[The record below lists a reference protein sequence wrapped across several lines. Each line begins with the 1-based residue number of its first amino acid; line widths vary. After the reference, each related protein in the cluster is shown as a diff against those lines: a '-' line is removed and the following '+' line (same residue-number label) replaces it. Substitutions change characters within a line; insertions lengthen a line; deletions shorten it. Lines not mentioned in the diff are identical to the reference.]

1 MIKLEPR
8 GERSKTMAY
17 LSPVLAIL
25 LTMLTGLIL
34 FTVLGVAPWEA
45 LVTIVYMPISDTYG
59 MAELAV
65 KATPIL
71 LCAIG
76 LSVVFKA
83 QIWNIGAEGQ
93 LLMGGLFGS
102 YMALQL
108 LDVEGGWVLPIVLLA
123 GMVGGM
129 FWAGIAALLKVKFN
143 TNEILTTIM
152 MNYIALNILLWAVH
166 GPLKDPEGYNFPESA
181 MFSDSSILPI
191 LIDDTRIH
199 FGLALAL
206 LAVVAVWV
214 LMSRAFMGFQ
224 IKVMGL
230 DSGAARL
237 SGFKDKKL
245 VFFAL
250 LLSGA
255 LAGLAGVGEVT
266 GPIGQLIPSISP
278 GYGYAAIIVAFL
290 GRLHPVGIVLA
301 TLLMALLYMGG
312 EMAQINLG
320 LPLALTDMF
329 QGMLLFYLLACDV
342 LIGFRLRWI
351 SNRPGTQGN
360 STAPSQP
367 MTSVST
373 GAK

>member
-8 GERSKTMAY
+8 GERSRLMAWM
-17 LSPVLAIL
+17 SPLLAAL
-25 LTMLTGLIL
+25 LTLFTGLVL
-34 FTVLGVAPWEA
+34 FTLLGVDPWQA
-45 LVTIVYMPISDTYG
+45 LVTILYKPVADTYG
-59 MAELAV
+59 IAELAV

-102 YMALQL
+102 YMALQF
-108 LDVEGGWVLPIVLLA
+108 LDNDSGYVLPAVLLA
-123 GMVGGM
+123 GMAGGL
-129 FWAGIAALLKVKFN
+129 FWAGIAAILKVQFN

-166 GPLKDPEGYNFPESA
+166 GPLKDPEGFNFPESA
-181 MFSDSSILPI
+181 MFSQSALLPV
-191 LIDDTRIH
+191 LIEDTRVH

-214 LMSRAFMGFQ
+214 LMARSFAGFQ
-224 IKVMGL
+224 IRVMGL
-230 DSGAARL
+230 DRSAAKL
-237 SGFKDKKL
+237 SGFREKRL
-245 VFFAL
+245 TFFAL
-250 LLSGA
+250 LLSGG
-255 LAGLAGVGEVT
+255 LAGLAGVGEVS

-290 GRLHPVGIVLA
+290 GRLHPLGIVLA

-312 EMAQINLG
+312 EMAQIELG
-320 LPLALTDMF
+320 LPLALTSLF
-329 QGMLLFYLLACDV
+329 QGLLLFYLLACDV
-342 LIGFRLRWI
+342 LIGFRLRLTT
-351 SNRPGTQGN
+351 SKPA
-360 STAPSQP
+360 TAPAAAVA
-367 MTSVST
+367 TDTAVIEAR
-373 GAK
+373 G

>member
-8 GERSKTMAY
+8 GERSRLMAY
-17 LSPVLAIL
+17 LSPVLAAL
-25 LTMLTGLIL
+25 LTLLTGLIL
-34 FTVLGVAPWEA
+34 FTVLGVDPWQA
-45 LVTIVYMPISDTYG
+45 LVTIIYVPIADTYG
-59 MAELAV
+59 LAELFV

-108 LDVEGGWVLPIVLLA
+108 IDVESAWVLPVVLISGA
-123 GMVGGM
+123 IGGLV
-129 FWAGIAALLKVKFN
+129 WAGIAAVLKVQFN

-166 GPLKDPEGYNFPESA
+166 GPLKDPDGFNFPESA
-181 MFSDSSILPI
+181 MFSASSMLPV

-206 LAVVAVWV
+206 LAVVSVWV
-214 LMSRAFMGFQ
+214 LMSRSFYGFQ

-230 DSGAARL
+230 DASAARL
-237 SGFKDKKL
+237 SGFKEKRL
-245 VFFAL
+245 VYFAL
-250 LLSGA
+250 LLSGG

-266 GPIGQLIPSISP
+266 GPIGQLIPNISP

-290 GRLHPVGIVLA
+290 GRLHPLGIVLA

-312 EMAQINLG
+312 EMAQIRLG
-320 LPLALTDMF
+320 LPLALTGLF

-342 LIGFRLRWI
+342 LIGFRIRWVSRTPNTTPHRI
-351 SNRPGTQGN
+351 
-360 STAPSQP
+360 PSE
-367 MTSVST
+367 
-373 GAK
+373 AKA